1 MTLKVCSMCK
11 KEYPSTLEYFNKSS
25 YSKSGLRSQCKEC
38 TKIMNK
44 KNHARYYEEN
54 KEKVNKKNME
64 NYYKKNPKEV
74 IPEGYKKCSKC
85 NDIKPKTHEYFNYL
99 SKAKDGFKHQCKECR
114 KKEYSD
120 DAATI
125 KEKRKEYYR
134 NNKDIVDAKNRQYRI
149 DNPKWYRKTNK
160 EYYQANKE
168 RMKENSKRSL
178 YRRMK
183 EDKGFLILQR
193 LRKRMYEAMN
203 GRVKSKRTIE
213 LIGCSVEELHDHIE
227 KQFVDGMSWDN
238 YGEWHVDHIMPCALF
253 DFNKVEHQQECFNY
267 KNLQPLWAED
277 NIRKGKKIV

>member
-1 MTLKVCSMCK
+1 MKTCSVCK
-11 KEYPSTLEYFNKSS
+11 KEYPLTSEYFYKSS
-25 YSKSGLRSQCKEC
+25 NSKCGFKSRCKKCASEIDR
-38 TKIMNK
+38 KYK
-44 KNHARYYEEN
+44 KDYYQKN
-54 KEKVNKKNME
+54 KEKINKKRME
-64 NYYKKNPKEV
+64 KYYKENPKV
-74 IPEGYKKCSKC
+74 IIPEGYKKCSKC
-85 NDIKPKTHEYFNYL
+85 KEIKPKNEEYFNHL
-99 SKAKDGFKHQCKECR
+99 SSSKDGFKHQCKVCR
-114 KKEYSD
+114 KKEYQD
-120 DAATI
+120 NAEYI
-125 KEKRKEYYR
+125 KEKTRKYYKENKNMVDKR
-134 NNKDIVDAKNRQYRI
+134 NIQYKI
-149 DNPKWYRKTNK
+149 DNPEWYKRTNK

-178 YRRMK
+178 YRRME

-193 LRKRMYEAMN
+193 LRKRMYEAMK

-227 KQFVDGMSWDN
+227 KQFVDGMSWEN